1 MWGGSNHRTSPRL
14 KCEGSA
20 PTSAMRRDGEAT
32 MPERAALQAA
42 KDQLAY
48 WRRQCDEATK
58 ANDPARVAECKRFLA
73 QCELMVSVLTD
84 IGNRK

>member
-1 MWGGSNHRTSPRL
+1 
-14 KCEGSA
+14 
-20 PTSAMRRDGEAT
+20 MRRDGEAT